1 MNKILQDFYVYQV
14 GDGKRTQLGQGDDVV
29 VKLVSTLPQK
39 SKYKIYADNLFTSV
53 PLMEK
58 TDS

>member
-39 SKYKIYADNLFTSV
+39 SNYKIYADNLFTSV
-53 PLMEK
+53 PRMEK